1 MSFFKGI
8 LFGAGS
14 WNTGGLLL
22 APRKGE
28 ETREKL
34 ITNTRELVV
43 LTDELNDNPADF
55 RESVTNLK
63 ETFDTLVPAFKSG
76 VEKDIEEFRF
86 QAEPRIQQIQEQI
99 DKINLA
105 LPEVDEKS
113 NQEGPLFFRASCWIA
128 VTNLFH

>member
-8 LFGAGS
+8 WFGAGLG
-14 WNTGGLLL
+14 TLGGLLL

-28 ETREKL
+28 ETREQL

-43 LTDELNDNPADF
+43 LTDELNDNLADF

-63 ETFDTLVPAFKSG
+63 ETFDTLIPAFKSG

-99 DKINLA
+99 DKINQA
-105 LPEVDEKS
+105 LPEVDEKKVIKKGRYS
-113 NQEGPLFFRASCWIA
+113 LERPAG
-128 VTNLFH
+128 

>member
-8 LFGAGS
+8 LFGAGLG
-14 WNTGGLLL
+14 TLGGLLL

-43 LTDELNDNPADF
+43 LTDELNDNLADF
-55 RESVTNLK
+55 REYVTNLK
-63 ETFDTLVPAFKSG
+63 ETFDTLIPAFKSG

-99 DKINLA
+99 DKINQA
-105 LPEVDEKS
+105 LPEVDEKKVIKKGRYS
-113 NQEGPLFFRASCWIA
+113 LERPAG
-128 VTNLFH
+128 